1 MDTNEP
7 GLYRDLKDLLLDESD
22 REALL
27 KSLAFGEEWIEAFIE
42 SCGVYVVRDLIEDLS
57 LRGRVCEE
65 KLEAAESKYVL
76 ARLAIDLL
84 KDECK
89 FEGDIR
95 RGLNDLSNGDVE
107 DYDA

>member
-1 MDTNEP
+1 
-7 GLYRDLKDLLLDESD
+7 LLDESD

-27 KSLAFGEEWIEAFIE
+27 KSLAFGEEWIEVFIE

-57 LRGRVCEE
+57 LRRRVCGE
-65 KLEAAESKYVL
+65 KLDAAEGKYVL

-89 FEGDIR
+89 FDGDIR
-95 RGLNDLSNGDVE
+95 EGLKDLSNGNAE
-107 DYDA
+107 DYSA

>member
-7 GLYRDLKDLLLDESD
+7 GLYRDLEDLLLDESD

-27 KSLAFGEEWIEAFIE
+27 KSLAFREEWIDEFIE
-42 SCGVYVVRDLIEDLS
+42 SRGIYVVRDLIEDLS
-57 LRGRVCEE
+57 LRRRVCKE
-65 KLEAAESKYVL
+65 KLDAAEGKYVL

-89 FEGDIR
+89 LDGDIR
-95 RGLNDLSNGDVE
+95 ESLNDLSKGDVE